1 MAKKG
6 TKKLTV
12 EMLLIK
18 SMLILSMTLLS
29 SSLPLARMRSTKD
42 SLVIS
47 RKLKLLEAPDVYLV
61 DEEYGVEEDIYED
74 NDGHEKEV
82 KL

>member
-1 MAKKG
+1 MAKKRDEEVDSENATEKDDANTIDDFVVQQPSQLG
-6 TKKLTV
+6 LRSTNDSIVITRKLT
-12 EMLLIK
+12 
-18 SMLILSMTLLS
+18 
-29 SSLPLARMRSTKD
+29 
-42 SLVIS
+42 
-47 RKLKLLEAPDVYLV
+47 LLEAPDVLV

>member
-1 MAKKG
+1 MAKKRNEESRCQDA
-6 TKKLTV
+6 KKVDANTIDDFV
-12 EMLLIK
+12 VQQP
-18 SMLILSMTLLS
+18 S
-29 SSLPLARMRSTKD
+29 LARMRSTKD

-47 RKLKLLEAPDVYLV
+47 RKLKFLEAPDVYLV

>member
-12 EMLLIK
+12 EMLLRK
-18 SMLILSMTLLS
+18 SMPILSMTLLS

-47 RKLKLLEAPDVYLV
+47 RKLKLLEAPDEYLV

>member
-12 EMLLIK
+12 EMLLRKNANTIDDFVVQQP
-18 SMLILSMTLLS
+18 S
-29 SSLPLARMRSTKD
+29 LARMRSTKD

-47 RKLKLLEAPDVYLV
+47 RKLKLLEAPDVS
-61 DEEYGVEEDIYED
+61 GR
-74 NDGHEKEV
+74 
-82 KL
+82 

>member
-1 MAKKG
+1 MAKKRNEEVDSENA
-6 TKKLTV
+6 TEKV
-12 EMLLIK
+12 DAIIDDFVVQQP
-18 SMLILSMTLLS
+18 S
-29 SSLPLARMRSTKD
+29 LARMRSTKD

-47 RKLKLLEAPDVYLV
+47 RKLKLLEAPDEYLV